1 MEQHYVVWDIKIT
14 EFFQTILSRCSG
26 WESTNPLLRGHKNAN
41 WFSLPM
47 GIGVV
52 VVYLLGN
59 CKLGARSD
67 AGWLQESYCIWK
79 QSCDCPYHLM
89 KLVILQWFSQ
99 THLALAPARVE
110 LNGMCLTCNILV
122 FSSDT
127 DLYTSSWDQYCLG
140 RGRWWAVKPSLC
152 TSLLD

>member
-1 MEQHYVVWDIKIT
+1 MGHQDNKVFPDYIIT
-14 EFFQTILSRCSG
+14 WFWVREYKSSVAWSQKWFF
-26 WESTNPLLRGHKNAN
+26 
-41 WFSLPM
+41 LPM

-59 CKLGARSD
+59 CKLGARAY
-67 AGWLQESYCIWK
+67 AGLLQESYCIWK
-79 QSCDCPYHLM
+79 QSCDCPCHLM
-89 KLVILQWFSQ
+89 KLVIFQWFSK
-99 THLALAPARVE
+99 TYLALAPVSVE

-127 DLYTSSWDQYCLG
+127 DLYTSSWDQYCLRKG
-140 RGRWWAVKPSLC
+140 KRWAVKPSLC